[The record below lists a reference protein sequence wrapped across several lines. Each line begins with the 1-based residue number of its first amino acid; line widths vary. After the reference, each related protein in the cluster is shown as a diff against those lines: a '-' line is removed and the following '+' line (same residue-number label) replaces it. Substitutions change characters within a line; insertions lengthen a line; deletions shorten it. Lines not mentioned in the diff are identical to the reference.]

1 MSACELPDD
10 WLAPTR
16 ADVLAAA
23 RRIAGRVHRTPVLR
37 CEALDALVDGRLFFK
52 CENLQRIGAFKAR
65 GAMNAIWSL
74 SEEEAAKGV
83 ATHSS
88 GNHGAAVALAA
99 RSRGIPS
106 WIVIPDDAPDVK
118 RKSVAREGGTVVPCA
133 PGLAAREAGLEE
145 IVGQTG
151 AVVVHPYDD
160 DRVIAGQGT
169 AALELMEDIPHLD
182 VILAP
187 IGGGGLISGTAI
199 AAKGRADSPQVIAC
213 EPAGADDAARSF
225 AAGRRVELPSPV
237 TIADGLRATIGLRNF
252 AVVSRLVDDVLTV
265 SEDAIVEAMRLI
277 WERLRLVVEPSA
289 AVPMAALLSGS
300 CRLAGRTAG
309 VILTGG
315 NVDLDRLPW
324 QRSISG

>member
-1 MSACELPDD
+1 MTACPLPDD
-10 WLAPTR
+10 WQAPTH
-16 ADVLAAA
+16 ADVANAA
-23 RRIAGRVHRTPVLR
+23 RRIMGRVHRTPVLR
-37 CEALDALVDGRLFFK
+37 CEELDALVDGRLFFK

-74 SEEEAAKGV
+74 SEAEATRGV

-106 WIVIPDDAPDVK
+106 WIVIPDDAPDIK
-118 RKSVAREGGTVVPCA
+118 RKSVAREGGTVVTCA

-145 IVGQTG
+145 IVAQTG

-169 AALELMEDIPHLD
+169 AALELMEDIPRLD
-182 VILAP
+182 AILAP

-199 AAKGRADSPQVIAC
+199 AAKCRADSPQIIAC

-225 AAGRRVELPSPV
+225 AAGRRIEVPEPA

-252 AVVSRLVDDVLTV
+252 AVVSRLVDAVLTV
-265 SEDAIVEAMRLI
+265 SDDSIIEAMRLI

-289 AVPMAALLSGS
+289 AVPVAVLLSGAYS
-300 CRLAGRTAG
+300 LAGRTAG

-324 QRSISG
+324 QRSVSG